1 MKGKKIEWFFLLFI
15 RGTVLC
21 SKYLVLP
28 SIIEATLF
36 VNALCNATVPLFGF
50 EYVGCLF
57 YLQPCELVLAREE
70 QKSFLRVFFF
80 FVHTIGFAFQIER
93 VSALHRVLAI

>member
-36 VNALCNATVPLFGF
+36 VNALCNATVHLFGF

-57 YLQPCELVLAREE
+57 YLQPCELVLSRGT
-70 QKSFLRVFFF
+70 KVIPTGLLLLRTYYWSCF
-80 FVHTIGFAFQIER
+80 
-93 VSALHRVLAI
+93 